1 MADSLVLFIHISA
14 VLALFAGLAVE
25 AFGAEAARKT
35 APRVSGIAMGLI
47 LLSGF
52 FLGARYG
59 VLGNA
64 WLRASYAAIVAMAA
78 VAPLAR
84 RSEPLRQISLRV
96 RVAFGLAIVFLM
108 VAKPD
113 GLVSLIV
120 LGVALTGSTLVGLP
134 KGEKRRVAVRS
145 RSVL

>member
-1 MADSLVLFIHISA
+1 MIGSLVLFIHISA

-25 AFGAEAARKT
+25 AFGAEAARRA

-52 FLGARYG
+52 FLGARFG

-64 WLRASYAAIVAMAA
+64 WLRASYAAIVVMAA
-78 VAPLAR
+78 ATPLAR
-84 RSEPLRQISLRV
+84 RSERLWRTSLRV
-96 RVAFGLAIVFLM
+96 RTAFSLAVVFLM

-113 GLVSLIV
+113 GVVSVIV
-120 LGVALTGSTLVGLP
+120 LGLALAGSTLVHRHTIPRGAAAAHQ
-134 KGEKRRVAVRS
+134 VQ
-145 RSVL
+145 